1 MNPDANS
8 DVSPVRS
15 QMWETRSVAEVEP
28 IFSEEFT
35 REHVTKQLARR
46 ARGVRG
52 ALAARADEAR
62 SAEVLKTFHL
72 VEDAEAE
79 TEDQLNA
86 AKADVKIR
94 VAMDSGACKSVAH
107 LSVMPSGV
115 VITPST
121 SGRHVLGAG

>member
-1 MNPDANS
+1 MGDEIRAS
-8 DVSPVRS
+8 I
-15 QMWETRSVAEVEP
+15 AEVEA
-28 IFSEEFT
+28 ILREEFT
-35 REHVTKQLARR
+35 SEHFTTQPTHS

-62 SAEVLKTFHL
+62 SAEVLNAFHL

-115 VITPST
+115 VIIPSI
-121 SGRHVLGAG
+121 SGKHCSGPGG